1 MVSPGKIAL
10 FFISILLSWYLMSE
24 QKIRAILLK
33 PIQQDIDTTKRRIDT
48 ILEACVDPGTALR
61 ELETLV
67 GGVFDVLAT
76 ELTH

>member
-1 MVSPGKIAL
+1 
-10 FFISILLSWYLMSE
+10 MSE
-24 QKIRAILLK
+24 QKSMAILLK
-33 PIQQDIDTTKRRIDT
+33 PIQHDIDTTKRRLDT
-48 ILEACVDPGTALR
+48 IVEAGVDPGTALR